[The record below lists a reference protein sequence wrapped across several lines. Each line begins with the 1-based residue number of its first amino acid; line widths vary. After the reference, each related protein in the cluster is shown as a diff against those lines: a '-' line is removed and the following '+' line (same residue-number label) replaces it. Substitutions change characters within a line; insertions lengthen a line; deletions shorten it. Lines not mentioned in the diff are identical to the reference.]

1 MTPLAQNIGE
11 NPRHVPWN
19 NKNTEFEGRRQK
31 MMGCS
36 CMKAFYEHNPY
47 LLDREKYYCTRHLGA
62 SLTRKSA
69 KPAKEIS
76 NKETAVDPFRY
87 LAVMKLSRSVF
98 AHKKQFYS
106 PRSNLVHV
114 SRQA

>member
-1 MTPLAQNIGE
+1 MGPLAQNIEE

-19 NKNTEFEGRRQK
+19 NKNTEFEGRRQN

-36 CMKAFYEHNPY
+36 YMKAVYEHNPY
-47 LLDREKYYCTRHLGA
+47 LHDREKYYCTRHSGA
-62 SLTRKSA
+62 SATRKSVKQA
-69 KPAKEIS
+69 KKIT

-87 LAVMKLSRSVF
+87 LTVMKLAHSVF
-98 AHKKQFYS
+98 AHKKQFYL
-106 PRSNLVHV
+106 PRYLVHV